1 MTIPDDDSRISRRSM
16 LAAGASV
23 AGLGVA
29 GCLEADEQPGN
40 TELSAVAGSFFMLY
54 DLSRNVAGDQLRI
67 EDLVPAG
74 AHGDDWEPNPGIIE
88 DVAESDAFVYIDGF
102 RSWSDNVAGAL
113 PQDYP
118 DVTVIDAAD
127 GIDHIEGEQGRDIDP
142 HFWMDPTLAQEAV
155 ENIHDG
161 FAEADPDNADA
172 YEENAA
178 AFVERLDD
186 VHEQYEAVMDR
197 RERDRIVVG
206 SHNSFEY
213 WRERYDIEI
222 HSPVGISP
230 DGEPTP
236 QEMEEITG
244 IIEDNDLNYVLY
256 DKYEPDDYA
265 VSIAEQTGAET
276 LPLSPIEATTEE
288 QLADGMG
295 YVEHMLDINLATLE
309 RALEVP
315 EE

>member
-1 MTIPDDDSRISRRSM
+1 MTTSGNGNRFSRRSV
-16 LAAGASV
+16 LATGASV

-29 GCLEADEQPGN
+29 GCLSADEQAAD

-74 AHGDDWEPNPGIIE
+74 AHGDDWEPSPRIIE
-88 DVAESDAFVYIDGF
+88 DVAESDAFVYIEGF
-102 RSWSDNVAGAL
+102 RSWSDNVAESL

-118 DVTVIDAAD
+118 EVTVIDAAA
-127 GIDHIEGEQGRDIDP
+127 GIDHIEGEQGRDVDP
-142 HFWMDPTLAQEAV
+142 HFWMDPILAQESV
-155 ENIHDG
+155 ENIRDG
-161 FAEADPDNADA
+161 FVEADPDNADV
-172 YEENAA
+172 YEDNAA
-178 AFVERLDD
+178 EFVERLDD

-213 WRERYDIEI
+213 WRERYNFGI

-236 QEMEEITG
+236 QEMEEITA
-244 IIEDNDLNYVLY
+244 IIEEHDLNYVLY

-265 VSIAEQTGAET
+265 VSIAEETGADT
-276 LPLSPIEATTEE
+276 LPLSPIEATTEA
-288 QLADGMG
+288 QLDEEMG
-295 YVEHMLDINLATLE
+295 YVEHMLEINLETLE
-309 RALEVP
+309 RALEVT
-315 EE
+315 ED